1 MDSYSEGHL
10 FVAAIRLLQHQK
22 NVPPSLE
29 DVCAM
34 LETTPES
41 GHAVCRS
48 LKKAGIIEIL
58 EDPYTIKLLV
68 ADHLALENLPRQE
81 NEENSLAKELEK
93 FQAEKRDKDKKF
105 EEMQAEL
112 DQKKQDKLAEIEA
125 KFKKQMEKYKSS

>member
-48 LKKAGIIEIL
+48 LKKAGIIETL

-68 ADHLALENLPRQE
+68 A
-81 NEENSLAKELEK
+81 ELDCHRE
-93 FQAEKRDKDKKF
+93 ATSEKRI
-105 EEMQAEL
+105 EETPTIRNLLRSLRAPSL
-112 DQKKQDKLAEIEA
+112 P
-125 KFKKQMEKYKSS
+125 